1 MITPDPEKTA
11 QIDAASEKLRDLIAK
26 RPPPCA
32 ETRRQAAAVVA
43 ASLAS
48 AVGGQ
53 TPPPPPP
60 APAPPPAVRPARPTI
75 GKLAL
80 PLLALLLGAGCGS
93 VDPALRRH
101 VEVLERSWPKVRDA
115 SAPAPGVDPDAHA
128 RVVAAMN
135 RAIEKAGEAARAE

>member
-11 QIDAASEKLRDLIAK
+11 QIDAASQAIRDLIAK

-48 AVGGQ
+48 AVGGL
-53 TPPPPPP
+53 TPPPP

-93 VDPALRRH
+93 VDLVLRRH
-101 VEVLERSWPKVRDA
+101 VEVIERNWPKVRDA
-115 SAPAPGVDPDAHA
+115 SVPAAGVSSEAHA
-128 RVVAAMN
+128 SVTAAMN

>member
-32 ETRRQAAAVVA
+32 ETRRQAATVVA

-48 AVGGQ
+48 AVGGL
-53 TPPPPPP
+53 TPPPP
-60 APAPPPAVRPARPTI
+60 APTPPPVVRPARPTI

-93 VDPALRRH
+93 VDPVLRRH
-101 VEVLERSWPKVRDA
+101 VEVIERNWPKVRDA
-115 SAPAPGVDPDAHA
+115 SVPAAGVSSEAHA
-128 RVVAAMN
+128 SVTAAMN